1 MKGSKVQVREELAEA
16 GENLQYGLV
25 DLDFGGLVQT
35 ATECQTCSC
44 TALISTFSGR
54 LEKRGRSKLTRSGCK
69 QQNGGLM
76 MWTSA
81 SPIQTGTSEPVL
93 AR

>member
-44 TALISTFSGR
+44 TALISTFSRQAGKEGKEQIDSQR
-54 LEKRGRSKLTRSGCK
+54 PQAAEQWANDVDQCQSNPDG
-69 QQNGGLM
+69 N
-76 MWTSA
+76 
-81 SPIQTGTSEPVL
+81 
-93 AR
+93 